1 MYIGRLIKGVLAA
14 TAALTVASAVAAP
27 SISSWDWRLTSGFT
41 AWRDTLFG
49 AAPGSGGQDQRFMT
63 LSPSGGYQLRD
74 SSGNL
79 VTAYNNIAWGGGT
92 FQTTVGGTGYN
103 AANCRLNAGSTTA
116 ATCRGSDPSTA
127 SLSINNPTS
136 SPPQIVAS
144 PSLGVAGAYQEVGL
158 FRFADA
164 NVAGNSAFLDSATYT
179 ANLVVRANGDPTSY
193 DALQNLVRSIEI
205 DFTETNNNGDF
216 FGSETVARCAVGT
229 GAVGSCGDIFVIRN
243 TADLIQRIV
252 LDGFEYTFES
262 DFFIGNTKAT
272 TLADEVC
279 GQARSNGAAI
289 ANGCYGFITG
299 EGVATNISLR
309 TRVTVRNAAVQAPE
323 PTALG
328 LMGLGLVGLAAARKR
343 RR

>member
-1 MYIGRLIKGVLAA
+1 MYMSRLIKGVFAA
-14 TAALTVASAVAAP
+14 TAALTVASAIAAP
-27 SISSWDWRLTSGFT
+27 AISSFDWRLTSGFT

-49 AAPGSGGQDQRFMT
+49 QAPGSGNQDQRFLT
-63 LSPSGGYQLRD
+63 LSPGGGYQVRD

-92 FQTTVGGTGYN
+92 FQTTVGAADYN
-103 AANCRLNAGSTTA
+103 SASCRLNSGSATA
-116 ATCRGSDPSTA
+116 ATCRGSDPSSS

-136 SPPQIVAS
+136 SPPQITAS
-144 PSLGVAGAYQEVGL
+144 PTLGVAGAWQEVGL
-158 FRFADA
+158 FRFSD
-164 NVAGNSAFLDSATYT
+164 GNIAMGTATLDSATYT

-205 DFTETNNNGDF
+205 DFTETNNSGDF
-216 FGSETVARCAVGT
+216 FGGTVERCAVGT

-243 TADLIQRIV
+243 TQDLIQVIV
-252 LDGFEYTFES
+252 QDGFEYTFES
-262 DFFIGNTKAT
+262 DFFIGNTKAS

-279 GQARSNGAAI
+279 GIARSNGSAI

-309 TRVTVRNAAVQAPE
+309 TRVTVRNAVTLAPE
-323 PTALG
+323 PTAFG
-328 LMGLGLVGLAAARKR
+328 LLGLGLIGLTWARKR
-343 RR
+343 RS